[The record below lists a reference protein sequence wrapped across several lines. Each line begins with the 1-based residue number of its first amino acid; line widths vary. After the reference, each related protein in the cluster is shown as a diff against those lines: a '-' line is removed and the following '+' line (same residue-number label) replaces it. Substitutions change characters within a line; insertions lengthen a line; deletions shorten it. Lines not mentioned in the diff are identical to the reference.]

1 MFARIVCEK
10 ALLCMDVNIEQGYD
24 VNLTL
29 LSFADT
35 LRSFFAETFWSFVSQ
50 LYLKLTINGVF

>member
-1 MFARIVCEK
+1 
-10 ALLCMDVNIEQGYD
+10 MDVNIEQGYD